1 MGSNFDLIIAKSAR
15 KSCSPACQ
23 EKSSRIIMIENL
35 TVSFAKSSVARW
47 NQATWSRQT
56 EAGAAHNLPDSLVHV
71 SRPLLLLRV
80 TDLPLIAAL
89 SGGVCVR
96 LIRQRLAPADWGVG
110 IDAKCFWGYGVSFLR
125 FCVVS
130 MKTAHSGGCT
140 LLFSHGCQVHGSG
153 GKRGRKKKGGA
164 SSCVIARVFKEW
176 WTLVNGAA
184 GVITVQESQKA
195 RLCAIWWNMGGKL

>member
-1 MGSNFDLIIAKSAR
+1 
-15 KSCSPACQ
+15 
-23 EKSSRIIMIENL
+23 MIENL

-96 LIRQRLAPADWGVG
+96 LIRQRLAPAD
-110 IDAKCFWGYGVSFLR
+110 
-125 FCVVS
+125 
-130 MKTAHSGGCT
+130 
-140 LLFSHGCQVHGSG
+140 
-153 GKRGRKKKGGA
+153 
-164 SSCVIARVFKEW
+164 
-176 WTLVNGAA
+176 
-184 GVITVQESQKA
+184 
-195 RLCAIWWNMGGKL
+195 